1 MRWSTVGKGN
11 SDTFAAATMASLV
24 VVLATALFLLGF
36 SAASPIISFPINSQV
51 PPVAR
56 VGEPFAFVFSPSTF
70 SSGSPITY
78 SLSNPPRWLS
88 IDSDSRLLFGT
99 PGVDDI
105 PPGHVA
111 GVPLNLVA
119 TDYSGST
126 TLAATIVVSPSP
138 GPKLEIPFSEQ
149 VPGFGTFS
157 CPSAVL
163 STPDKAFAF
172 QLDPNTFSKSSGA
185 PISYYATMAD
195 NTPLPAWMFFDS
207 SKLSFTGRTPPLES
221 LIQPPQTFSFQV
233 IASDVVGFA
242 GASLNFDIVV
252 GSHRLSANETTI
264 IMNATTGIA
273 VSYTG
278 LMGGVTVDGKPAVP
292 ETVTIVSA
300 LNLPAWLSIS
310 NRTWGISGVPPHTA
324 EPTNFTITLRDIYF
338 NVLNLT
344 VAVEM
349 TGGKNGL
356 FTGNLPQFTITP
368 GNPFAFD
375 FRPYLSRP
383 QDTEISIKTD
393 SPSPWIHFNSN
404 VATLFGDAPRD
415 LNGSSLDIQ
424 IQARS
429 KNSKHSA
436 SVSFDIAIRA
446 ASGGEGSTLTH
457 PTTTSARPTESSD
470 GQLSWASDSDGNGRF
485 NPMLL
490 AVLLPL
496 LLLLALAVCALFWY
510 FRRRKVNQR
519 PALSTRDI
527 SGPLPGTFVTRTPGP
542 GVAQSLPDFTKRFG
556 KSFSADEIF
565 SPDQKNRLDP
575 RNAFLTRP
583 ELPPPVSVEGLLPPS
598 PGACSDPGAST
609 DSDNTP
615 VAVSGALI
623 TLRPG
628 TRGKISSSLSS
639 ITEKSITELV
649 DSRGLELVGADSR
662 RSFRDKIEINVPRL
676 PPAAGSA
683 FTGSPSPTE
692 AMSTPRPGSS
702 QTAPDT
708 AAASRRTEAS
718 LSYHPPTSA
727 VRKLSWPWLR
737 GAKGKRQGSKLVP
750 EMKRVSEQPC
760 VLTVDAA
767 VSEKLGQPSST
778 VTVFLGDGENGQAV
792 LESSS
797 LPLPRFPSRG
807 PLDRPPAQSRRVM
820 SETLENPIQKQP
832 NTSDAVLTPAIP
844 GSGLLTNKEDATPGF
859 PANREAA
866 RADSLDIYD
875 GITEHRPFRPSR
887 TWSTVP
893 TTDDWADE
901 TAESLALSR
910 SASQHQQ
917 NWTVLQESPVIQS
930 GDATASGGLPDVAS
944 SLRLPQVH
952 EGGGEGKGE
961 WLLAGPSRPG
971 TAATLE
977 GKGARRE
984 RSGLTRKS
992 QSMGVS
998 LRSEGTRGSDYAA
1011 FI

>member
-1 MRWSTVGKGN
+1 ML
-11 SDTFAAATMASLV
+11 AAAL
-24 VVLATALFLLGF
+24 LLLGS
-36 SAASPIISFPINSQV
+36 SAASPMISFPINSQV

-70 SSGSPITY
+70 SSGSPMTY

-88 IDSDSRLLFGT
+88 IDSGSRLLFGT
-99 PGVDDI
+99 PSVDDI
-105 PPGHVA
+105 PPGRVA

-119 TDYSGST
+119 TDYAGST
-126 TLAATIVVSPSP
+126 TLAATLVVSPSP

-149 VPGFGTFS
+149 VPDFGTFS
-157 CPSAVL
+157 GPLAVL

-172 QLDPNTFSKSSGA
+172 QLDPNTFSKPSGA

-195 NTPLPAWMFFDS
+195 NTPLPAWMFFDPS
-207 SKLSFTGRTPPLES
+207 RLSFTGRTPPSES

-233 IASDVVGFA
+233 VASDVVGFA
-242 GASLNFDIVV
+242 GSSLNFDIVV

-264 IMNATTGIA
+264 ILNATSGIA

-278 LMGGVTVDGKPAVP
+278 LRGGVTVDGTPAAP
-292 ETVTIVSA
+292 ETVTIVSTP
-300 LNLPAWLSIS
+300 NLPGWLSVN
-310 NRTWGISGVPPHTA
+310 NRTGDITGLPPQTA
-324 EPTNFTITLRDIYF
+324 ESTNFTITLRDIYF

-344 VAVEM
+344 VAVEV
-349 TGGKNGL
+349 TGGKGGL
-356 FTGNLPQFTITP
+356 FTGDLPQFTITP
-368 GNPFAFD
+368 GRPFSFD
-375 FRPYLSRP
+375 LRPYLSRP
-383 QDTEISIKTD
+383 RDTEISIKTD
-393 SPSPWIHFNSN
+393 PSYSWIHLNSS
-404 VATLFGDAPRD
+404 VATLFGDAP
-415 LNGSSLDIQ
+415 GEIKGPSLDVQ

-429 KNSKHSA
+429 KSSKQSA
-436 SVSFDIAIRA
+436 AVSFDIAIRA

-457 PTTTSARPTESSD
+457 PTTTGARPTESSN
-470 GQLSWASDSDGNGRF
+470 GQPSSAGDSDGNGRF

-510 FRRRKVNQR
+510 FRRRKANQR

-542 GVAQSLPDFTKRFG
+542 GVAQTLPDFTKRFG

-565 SPDQKNRLDP
+565 SPDKKNRLDP

-583 ELPPPVSVEGLLPPS
+583 EPPPPMSAAGLLPPS
-598 PGACSDPGAST
+598 PSACSDPGAST
-609 DSDNTP
+609 DSDHEP

-623 TLRPG
+623 ALRPG

-639 ITEKSITELV
+639 ITEKSIAELV
-649 DSRGLELVGADSR
+649 DSRGIELVGADSR

-676 PPAAGSA
+676 PPAAGSV

-692 AMSTPRPGSS
+692 AMSSPRPGSS
-702 QTAPDT
+702 QTVAE
-708 AAASRRTEAS
+708 AAATPLRTETS
-718 LSYHPPTSA
+718 LPCHPPTSA
-727 VRKLSWPWLR
+727 VRKLSWPWLK
-737 GAKGKRQGSKLVP
+737 GVKGKRQGSKLVP
-750 EMKRVSEQPC
+750 GMKRVSEQPS

-767 VSEKLGQPSST
+767 VSEKPGQPSPT
-778 VTVFLGDGENGQAV
+778 VTAFLEDGERETAA
-792 LESSS
+792 LESPS
-797 LPLPRFPSRG
+797 LPLPKFPSRA
-807 PLDRPPAQSRRVM
+807 PLDRPPTQSGQVM
-820 SETLENPIQKQP
+820 SETLEEPIRAQP
-832 NTSDAVLTPAIP
+832 NTTSDVASNPAIP
-844 GSGLLTNKEDATPGF
+844 GSGLLSKGDFTPGF

-875 GITEHRPFRPSR
+875 GITEHNPFRPSR

-901 TAESLALSR
+901 TVESLALSR
-910 SASQHQQ
+910 SASQHRQ
-917 NWTVLQESPVIQS
+917 NWTVLQESPVVQS
-930 GDATASGGLPDVAS
+930 GDAAASGGLPDVAS
-944 SLRLPQVH
+944 SLRLPQVR
-952 EGGGEGKGE
+952 EGGGEAEGNGD
-961 WLLAGPSRPG
+961 WPLAGPSPAPSRPG

-977 GKGARRE
+977 GRGARRE

-992 QSMGVS
+992 QSRGVS
-998 LRSEGTRGSDYAA
+998 LRSEGTQGSDYAA

>member
-1 MRWSTVGKGN
+1 
-11 SDTFAAATMASLV
+11 MASPV
-24 VVLATALFLLGF
+24 VVLATALLLSGF
-36 SAASPIISFPINSQV
+36 SSASPIISFPINSQV

-88 IDSDSRLLFGT
+88 VDSGSRLLFGT
-99 PGVDDI
+99 PSVDDI
-105 PPGHVA
+105 SPGRVV

-126 TLAATIVVSPSP
+126 TLAATLVVSPSL

-157 CPSAVL
+157 GPSAVL

-172 QLDPNTFSKSSGA
+172 QLDPNTFSKPSGA
-185 PISYYATMAD
+185 PVSYYATMAD
-195 NTPLPAWMFFDS
+195 NTPLPAWMFFDPS
-207 SKLSFTGRTPPLES
+207 RLSFTGRTPPSES

-242 GASLNFDIVV
+242 GASLGFKIVV

-264 IMNATTGIA
+264 VVNATTGIA
-273 VSYTG
+273 VSFTG
-278 LMGGVTVDGKPAVP
+278 LMGGVTVDGNPAAP
-292 ETVTIVSA
+292 ESVTIVSTP
-300 LNLPAWLSIS
+300 NLPRWLSLN
-310 NRTWGISGVPPHTA
+310 NRTGDISGVAPQTA
-324 EPTNFTITLRDIYF
+324 ESTNFTITLRDIYF

-344 VAVEM
+344 VVVEL

-356 FTGNLPQFTITP
+356 FTGNLPQFTIIP
-368 GNPFAFD
+368 GKPFSVD
-375 FRPYLSRP
+375 LRPYLSRP
-383 QDTEISIKTD
+383 QDTKISIKTN
-393 SPSPWIHFNSN
+393 SSYPWIHFNPGE
-404 VATLFGDAPRD
+404 ATLFGDAPGE
-415 LNGSSLDIQ
+415 LKESSLDIQ

-429 KNSKHSA
+429 KNSKQSA
-436 SVSFDIAIRA
+436 SVSLDIAIRA

-457 PTTTSARPTESSD
+457 PTTTGARPTESPN
-470 GQLSWASDSDGNGRF
+470 GQLSWAGDSDGNGRF

-490 AVLLPL
+490 AVLLSL

-527 SGPLPGTFVTRTPGP
+527 SSPLPGTFVTRTPGP

-565 SPDQKNRLDP
+565 SPDKKKRLDP

-583 ELPPPVSVEGLLPPS
+583 ELPPPVSAAGLLPPS
-598 PGACSDPGAST
+598 PSACSDPGAST

-615 VAVSGALI
+615 VAASGALMA
-623 TLRPG
+623 LRPG

-639 ITEKSITELV
+639 ITEKSIAELV
-649 DSRGLELVGADSR
+649 DSRGLDLVGADSR

-676 PPAAGSA
+676 TSAPGLA

-702 QTAPDT
+702 QTVPET
-708 AAASRRTEAS
+708 ALTPLRTEAS

-737 GAKGKRQGSKLVP
+737 GVKGKRQGSRLVP
-750 EMKRVSEQPC
+750 GMKRVSEQPS
-760 VLTVDAA
+760 VLTVDTA
-767 VSEKLGQPSST
+767 VSEKPGQPSPT
-778 VTVFLGDGENGQAV
+778 VTVFPGDSEKETTV

-797 LPLPRFPSRG
+797 LPLPRFPSRA
-807 PLDRPPAQSRRVM
+807 PIDRPPIKSRRAM
-820 SETLENPIQKQP
+820 SETLENPIQEKP
-832 NTSDAVLTPAIP
+832 NTSGAVSAPAIP
-844 GSGLLTNKEDATPGF
+844 GSGLLMDKEDTTPGF
-859 PANREAA
+859 PPANREAT

-875 GITEHRPFRPSR
+875 GITEHNPFRPSR

-901 TAESLALSR
+901 TVESLALSR

-917 NWTVLQESPVIQS
+917 NWTVLQESPVIKT
-930 GDATASGGLPDVAS
+930 GDTTATGGLPDVAS
-944 SLRLPQVH
+944 SLRLPQVR
-952 EGGGEGKGE
+952 EGGGEGGGKGE
-961 WLLAGPSRPG
+961 WPLAGPSPFPSPATSRPG

-977 GKGARRE
+977 GRGARRE

-992 QSMGVS
+992 QSRGVS
-998 LRSEGTRGSDYAA
+998 LRSEGTQGTQGTQGTDYAV